1 MLIGLA
7 RTRQGACCLRGQRG
21 GRDRF
26 VSLPRISLLAA
37 APRAR
42 RTSHSRCLSPLN
54 PRAASWCTRHTPCGP
69 DGTPHSRCS
78 MSGRRIL
85 TTFALLVVTSGAVD
99 SVYAQAPSAYRVEDL
114 GSLGGRYLIALAINN
129 NGDVAG
135 YGDLANG
142 TIHAFRWTRS
152 GGLEDLGANGG
163 VMSQAY

>member
-1 MLIGLA
+1 
-7 RTRQGACCLRGQRG
+7 
-21 GRDRF
+21 
-26 VSLPRISLLAA
+26 
-37 APRAR
+37 
-42 RTSHSRCLSPLN
+42 
-54 PRAASWCTRHTPCGP
+54 
-69 DGTPHSRCS
+69 

-85 TTFALLVVTSGAVD
+85 PTFALLVVTSGAVE

-163 VMSQAY
+163 VMSQAYGLNDNGDAVGVYLDASNNANGFIALHGGVMQNLRTPERPIVRVDSITNDGRMAGMLS